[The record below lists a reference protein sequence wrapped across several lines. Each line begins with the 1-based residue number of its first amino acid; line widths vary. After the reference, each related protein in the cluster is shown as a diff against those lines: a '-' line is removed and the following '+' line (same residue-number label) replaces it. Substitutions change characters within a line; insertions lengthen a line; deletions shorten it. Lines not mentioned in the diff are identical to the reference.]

1 MKIKLRPEVMAFAIE
16 MEKKLRKNNGRNR
29 RRGWKAMKRGE
40 ISRRIWIEWD
50 ELRRADDPD
59 EILDECC
66 DIANFAMMM
75 ADNHGSLLIEVGE
88 GHPGR

>member
-1 MKIKLRPEVMAFAIE
+1 MKKPKLRREVMAFAIE
-16 MEKKLRKNNGRNR
+16 MERKLQLNETKG
-29 RRGWKAMKRGE
+29 GWRYMKRGE
-40 ISRRIWIEWD
+40 ISRRIWIEWN
-50 ELRRADDPD
+50 ELRHARTP
-59 EILDECC
+59 EQILDECC